1 MQHFEPAGYAR
12 WTMEGDRAQSPD
24 WTHFN
29 RSDPGVTL
37 LELFSYLGEML
48 GYYQNQ
54 AAAEARLAT
63 RRRYVLALGAISAV
77 LVVCWRRRKGTGD
90 D

>member
-1 MQHFEPAGYAR
+1 MKGV
-12 WTMEGDRAQSPD
+12 RAQSPD

-37 LELFSYLGEML
+37 LELLSYLGEML
-48 GYYQNQ
+48 AHYQDT

-63 RRRYVLALGAISAV
+63 RRRYALALGAVSAL
-77 LVVCWRRRKGTGD
+77 LVVCWRCRKGTGD
-90 D
+90 